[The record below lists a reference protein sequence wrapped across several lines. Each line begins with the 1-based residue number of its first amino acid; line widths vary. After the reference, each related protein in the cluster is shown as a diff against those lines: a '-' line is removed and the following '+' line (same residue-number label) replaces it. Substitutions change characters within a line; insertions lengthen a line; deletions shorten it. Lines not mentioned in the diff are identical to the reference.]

1 MRCYFTS
8 RRAGIVALVLLLL
21 AGGASVVR
29 AQEPKDK
36 TAPHPVL
43 DREISLGELHPTP
56 EMWFYQQE
64 MRNFLDPKM
73 AVRRRAEFRATQRQ
87 HRIASSQWFGQS
99 KARPTAS
106 ATPFT
111 DSYSPSWVGNSGN
124 PFNWAAVGN
133 RQVVIRTARPNVSS
147 FDIW

>member
-1 MRCYFTS
+1 MLSFVTS
-8 RRAGIVALVLLLL
+8 RRAGLMSFAFVLL
-21 AGGASVVR
+21 ASGASLAR

-36 TAPHPVL
+36 AAPHPVL

-64 MRNFLDPKM
+64 MRNYLDPKL
-73 AVRRRAEFRATQRQ
+73 AVRRRAEFRANQRQ
-87 HRIASSQWFGQS
+87 HRVASSQWFGQS

-111 DSYSPSWVGNSGN
+111 DSYSPSWVGNTGN
-124 PFNWAAVGN
+124 PFNWAGVGN
-133 RQVVIRTARPNVSS
+133 RSVVIRTARPNVSS